1 VIDASEGG
9 GAVASDLPIGCAGN
23 GVVHSDREAVD
34 IDTRFRMVKEAG
46 VFDYYDKSPPMGE
59 IDLYLAASARHG
71 VPIRA
76 TGWYY
81 VLGRDEPLLEWNLR
95 VSAQVGAVVHNAQ
108 IMTRRLDGAAVSDQ
122 EVADCYLRAYDVGRR
137 LGVDPCLEVHI
148 NMWSEHFGRVERV
161 ARLVEDRGV
170 PFNMTLDHSHVI
182 FKIDN
187 PREQAVQDMAADVAA
202 GRLVLDP
209 FAPNHVCGV
218 WIEAGWVRHAHARAA
233 VPNNP
238 VNVRAKHQDGSFGR
252 GVQYPFVEPAPG
264 EWHSDWQEVL
274 LEPWKEVVRQLM
286 RWHAEHEESRL
297 GQISTEFIPPPDYGG
312 GAGYS
317 IFEHNVACARWL
329 RETWRATV
337 AASGHESAASGSAG
351 GAR

>member
-1 VIDASEGG
+1 MAKE
-9 GAVASDLPIGCAGN
+9 LPIGCAGN
-23 GVVHSDREAVD
+23 GVVHSDREQPD
-34 IDTRFRMVKEAG
+34 IETRFRMVKEAG
-46 VFDYYDKSPPMGE
+46 VFDYYDKSPLMGE
-59 IDLYLAASARHG
+59 VDQYLAASAKHG

-95 VSAQVGAVVHNAQ
+95 VAAQLGAIVHNAQ
-108 IMTRRLDGAAVSDQ
+108 IMTRKLDGSLATDA
-122 EVADCYLRAYDVGRR
+122 EVAGSYLRAYDLGKP
-137 LGVDPCLEVHI
+137 LGVDPCFEVHI

-161 ARLVEDRGV
+161 AGMVEARGV

-187 PREQAVQDMAADVAA
+187 PKEQAVQGMNADVEA

-209 FAPNHVCGV
+209 AKPGHVCGR

-233 VPNNP
+233 VPDNP
-238 VNVRAKHQDGSFGR
+238 VNVWARHADGSHGR
-252 GVQYPFVEPAPG
+252 GVQYPFTEPGPG
-264 EWHSDWQEVL
+264 EWHSEWDEAR

-286 RWHAEHEESRL
+286 RHHATHEQSRL
-297 GQISTEFIPPPDYGG
+297 GQVSTEFIPPPDYGG

-317 IFEHNVACARWL
+317 IFEQNVACASWL
-329 RETWRATV
+329 RQTWQEIAGEP
-337 AASGHESAASGSAG
+337 AAA
-351 GAR
+351 